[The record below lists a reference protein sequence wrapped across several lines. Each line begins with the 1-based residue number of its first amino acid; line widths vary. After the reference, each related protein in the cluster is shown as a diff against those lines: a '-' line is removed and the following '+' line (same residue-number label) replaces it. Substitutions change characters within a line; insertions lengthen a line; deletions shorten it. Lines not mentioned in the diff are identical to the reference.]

1 MGNAA
6 NSYSSEFPAA
16 AVAAVENGMQTLSR
30 IFPVPSGVGTLGG
43 STGGIRYAINPTL
56 LNVGTDAV
64 VAATAANFDTIKA
77 QLAQFLVS
85 WNAANPT
92 AQADRVVGA
101 ISSDKSLPGTQ
112 RLRRGHGVADLAR
125 GLGARDSRTLPTRPR

>member
-30 IFPVPSGVGTLGG
+30 IYPVPSGVGTLGG

-56 LNVGTDAV
+56 LNVGTTPFCGDG
-64 VAATAANFDTIKA
+64 ANFDAIKA

-101 ISSDKSLPGTQ
+101 VSSDKSSGGTSGCAEGMASLISPEAWV
-112 RLRRGHGVADLAR
+112 RAFP
-125 GLGARDSRTLPTRPR
+125 TPPTRRR